1 MVAHSDPEREAMEKP
16 NHYLTLGVSS
26 VESQMSDEEAEK
38 EQTRWAL
45 MRSFKGV
52 SDTDIEAG
60 HGALMLG
67 FRVYFTLVMLLIGYR
82 NIFFDPTLPGVLVT
96 LNTLVAI
103 LITMAHFVETAKFRV
118 NRRHQIF
125 VIALMMI
132 VSSVIIQYRN
142 PTWPAIS
149 FVTALP
155 TSVLILVLVG
165 SWPAVIIHLLYCF
178 IWSIIVLSS
187 GSLALIPM
195 IAVAIG
201 VYPLPLML
209 MIFMAVALQ
218 TRERNSEQ
226 LRLAQR
232 RLASRVDARNVLISQ
247 LKEELT
253 IPLQAIKALPHM
265 AAVSHQAL
273 IKQANDISKELSGQL
288 EALRGSLEI
297 EESDLCISP
306 SPARVSDLLEE
317 LRRRIQPRATA
328 KGLVFDV
335 GSHQL
340 LADTYEFD
348 AKKMQFAL
356 VSLIESEAAHP
367 EITFMSLTA
376 SCQQKTDQIHTLH
389 IKLTFDSQ
397 LPAEIANHYFPAGQC
412 APPHEDKLAAI
423 NNDLSP
429 FTLVATLLDL
439 MGGSLHYQESDDTA
453 ESSYHIVLPLK
464 TCSER
469 DAEATNLQRETCF
482 AGLRFAVVDHDPLVA
497 RMVQSLL
504 ISGGSDSVEIAP
516 ARDAVRI
523 QKLAGRAVDVLLFDS
538 SNLQLPIDRF
548 VKLAV
553 NSEDQVRLIAMH
565 PIASDATRPSSSKIS
580 AFIPRPPT
588 FGALKA
594 AIESLDLTAE
604 K

>member
-1 MVAHSDPEREAMEKP
+1 MGRPYHHLA
-16 NHYLTLGVSS
+16 LGVSS
-26 VESQMSDEEAEK
+26 VESQMDNQEVEK
-38 EQTRWAL
+38 EQTWWAL
-45 MRSFKGV
+45 VRSFKGV

-67 FRVYFTLVMLLIGYR
+67 FRVYFALVMLLIGYR
-82 NIFFDPTLPGVLVT
+82 NIFFDPSLAGFLVT

-103 LITMAHFVETAKFRV
+103 LITMAHLVETAKFRV
-118 NRRHQIF
+118 NRRHQIL
-125 VIALMMI
+125 VIALMMMA
-132 VSSVIIQYRN
+132 SSVMIQYRN

-155 TSVLILVLVG
+155 TSVLLLVLVG
-165 SWPAVIIHLLYCF
+165 SWRAVVIHLLFCV

-187 GSLALIPM
+187 GSLALMPM

-226 LRLAQR
+226 LRLAQH
-232 RLASRVDARNVLISQ
+232 RLAARVNARNVLISQ
-247 LKEELT
+247 LKEEMT
-253 IPLQAIKALPHM
+253 IPLQAIKALPYM

-273 IKQANDISKELSGQL
+273 IEQANDISKEVSGQL

-306 SPARVSDLLEE
+306 TPASVSDFLEE
-317 LRRRIQPRATA
+317 LRRRIQPRATS

-335 GSHQL
+335 ESHQL

-348 AKKMQFAL
+348 AKKLQFAL
-356 VSLIESEAAHP
+356 VLLIESEAVHP
-367 EITFMSLTA
+367 EITFMSLA
-376 SCQQKTDQIHTLH
+376 VSCQQKTDQIHTLH
-389 IKLTFDSQ
+389 IKLAFDSQ
-397 LPAEIANHYFPAGQC
+397 LPAEMANHYFPAGQC

-439 MGGSLHYQESDDTA
+439 MGGSLHYQQSDETA

-464 TCSER
+464 TCSESQ
-469 DAEATNLQRETCF
+469 AEATTSQREACF

-504 ISGGSDSVEIAP
+504 IFGGCDSVEIAP
-516 ARDAVRI
+516 ARDALRI
-523 QKLAGRAVDVLLFDS
+523 QKLAGRATDVLLFDS
-538 SNLQLPIDRF
+538 SNLKLPIDRF

-580 AFIPRPPT
+580 AFITRPPT
-588 FGALKA
+588 FGALKE
-594 AIESLDLTAE
+594 AIESLDLRAE